1 MAAAEAAAPIHDE
14 AEDDLPYETIVTRK
28 IKANH
33 RKSVVKL
40 LIPVMNK
47 LGKPGTVGGTG
58 YIVYNAGR
66 KFLILTCS
74 HGLDTWIC
82 PEPIRVLF
90 DNLVVAQALVKV
102 CERKKEVAIL
112 SVDVSLKHREL
123 TDAGEY
129 PPVAFDHQP
138 VRKGDPLVLLGYPW
152 PSSKTGST
160 NLGSFFGSVTN
171 EAALVGKLK
180 DTPPEEHMMTVNA
193 DYSGAGGSSGAP
205 VFRGENGKV
214 VGTNVHG
221 GKEVLCFVTVS
232 WIQDTLRNLQEVKKS
247 GLGPNATIEEILE
260 SCFALLKSDE
270 AGPSSR
276 ITRRFYLDCIRD
288 SEYVVPE
295 HIYEGAQ
302 LISAAQACLY
312 LFN

>member
-160 NLGSFFGSVTN
+160 NLGSFFGSVTAGHQAHLFL
-171 EAALVGKLK
+171 EAK
-180 DTPPEEHMMTVNA
+180 
-193 DYSGAGGSSGAP
+193 
-205 VFRGENGKV
+205 NGKV

>member
-47 LGKPGTVGGTG
+47 LGKPGT
-58 YIVYNAGR
+58 
-66 KFLILTCS
+66 
-74 HGLDTWIC
+74 
-82 PEPIRVLF
+82 
-90 DNLVVAQALVKV
+90 VVAQALVKV

-205 VFRGENGKV
+205 VFRGENGKA